1 MYGRAYSALRFTPG
15 ILSAEF
21 NMLIPAE
28 CIRGNL
34 KHRYAELPRLG
45 PIHIA
50 ELVPGSSF

>member
-15 ILSAEF
+15 LLSEEF

-34 KHRYAELPRLG
+34 KHRYGLDRIDAVHDGHP
-45 PIHIA
+45 
-50 ELVPGSSF
+50 